1 VHYSKKYKVH
11 PDHYLSMSTFGFDR
25 IKTALSQ
32 ALEGLSDWS
41 SLNRLDKGKVIDQ
54 TFKSLMR
61 DLMKQFGMQ
70 PGVDYV
76 DNLSDNARSADFV
89 ALSQQA
95 DELIRGLLDGKII
108 AISGHSRISKLGN
121 EFKVQAHFRK
131 KVA

>member
-1 VHYSKKYKVH
+1 
-11 PDHYLSMSTFGFDR
+11 MSTFGFDR

-32 ALEGLSDWS
+32 ALEGLSDWNQ
-41 SLNRLDKGKVIDQ
+41 LNRFDKGKVIDK

-61 DLMKQFGMQ
+61 DLMKQFGMK
-70 PGVDYV
+70 PGIDYV

-121 EFKVQAHFRK
+121 QFEVKDYFRK
-131 KVA
+131 KAA